1 MFFLFRD
8 RFPAQTST
16 TQVNSV
22 EDANDADCARVESR
36 AVGHPRNC
44 FHPTD
49 PMLCGGPARN
59 FSADDDRDQK
69 VLRPWTA
76 L

>member
-1 MFFLFRD
+1 M
-8 RFPAQTST
+8 
-16 TQVNSV
+16 QVNSV
-22 EDANDADCARVESR
+22 EEATDADCARVESR